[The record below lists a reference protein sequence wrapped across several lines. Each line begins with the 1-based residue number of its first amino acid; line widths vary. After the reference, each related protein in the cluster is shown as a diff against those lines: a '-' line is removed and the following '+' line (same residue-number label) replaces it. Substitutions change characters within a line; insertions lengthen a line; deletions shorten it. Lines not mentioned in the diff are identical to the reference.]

1 MQLDEVASSKKP
13 IAMKIPLLVR
23 MILIAC
29 AGSAVCAQAPAPQ
42 KTIEIN
48 PAYRD
53 LAVKPGDDFEQYA
66 NGGWRKTA
74 EIPADRSNSGAGL
87 EVFQRAE
94 QRTADL
100 VRELAAGHPQ
110 PETPEGMIASYYTAF
125 MDTAKI
131 EKRGLDPLKEKLDEI
146 EHIESKSDLARV
158 LGKRLRADIDPLN
171 ATSLW
176 TENLFGLWVTQALS
190 EPDRTV
196 PYLLQGGL
204 GMPDREYY
212 VSDKPEMAKLRTAYQ
227 TYVGELFELA
237 GMSDPAGRAER
248 IMTLEKKMAAVHA
261 NLVASQDLHK
271 ANNPTTIADLKS
283 NAPGLDWQAYLAAA
297 GLEKQPMFI
306 IWQPGAVK
314 GLSAL
319 VASEPLE
326 TWKEWFTFH
335 TINQY
340 ATYLPQAYDDLH
352 FGFYEKTLHG
362 TPQQPERWKRAIADV
377 NSDLGDAAGKIYVA
391 KYFPPSSKAAV
402 QELVKNLLTAFDRRI
417 DRLGWMAPATKAQAK
432 AKLRTLRVG
441 VGYPESWR
449 DYAGLLIRRDDP
461 LGNAWRAREWE
472 YHYQLAKLGRP
483 VDHGEWWMTPQTVN
497 ALNIPL
503 QNSLNF
509 AAAILDPPFFDPKAD
524 AAANYGAIG
533 ATIGHEISHSF
544 DSSGAEI
551 NAQGKLANW
560 WTADDAAHFK
570 AASQQLVE
578 QFNSYEP
585 LPELH
590 VNGQQTLGENIA
602 DVAGLAAAYDAYKLS
617 LHGNELPVVD
627 GLTGDQRF
635 FLAFA
640 QSWRQKIRDAA
651 LRSQIVTNEHAP
663 DRERAQTVRN
673 IDPWYDAYAV
683 KLGQK
688 LYLKPEERVRIW

>member
-1 MQLDEVASSKKP
+1 MD
-13 IAMKIPLLVR
+13 MKIPLLVR
-23 MILIAC
+23 MILMAW
-29 AGSAVCAQAPAPQ
+29 AGNAVCAETPAPQ

-74 EIPADRSNSGAGL
+74 EIPADRSSAGAAY

-94 QRTADL
+94 QRTA
-100 VRELAAGHPQ
+100 ELIRGSAAGNPQ
-110 PETPEGMIASYYTAF
+110 PGTPEEMIATYYAAF
-125 MDTAKI
+125 MDVPEV
-131 EKRGLDPLKEKLDEI
+131 EKRGLDPLKEKLREI
-146 EHIESKSDLARV
+146 EQIATKANLARV
-158 LGKRLRADIDPLN
+158 LGKGLRADVDPLN

-176 TENLFGLWVTQALS
+176 TENLLGLWVTQALS

-212 VSDKPEMAKLRTAYQ
+212 VSEKPEMAKLRTAYQ
-227 TYVGELFELA
+227 TYVTELLKLA
-237 GMSDPAGRAER
+237 GINDPAGRAAR
-248 IMTLEKKMAAVHA
+248 IMALEKKMAAVHA
-261 NLVASQDLHK
+261 DLVASQDLHK
-271 ANNPTTIADLKS
+271 ANNPATIADLKS
-283 NAPGLDWQAYLAAA
+283 NAPGLDWEAYLEAA

-326 TWKEWFTFH
+326 TWKEWLTFH

-340 ATYLPQAYDDLH
+340 AAYLAQAYDDLH
-352 FGFYEKTLHG
+352 FGFYEKTLQG
-362 TPQQPERWKRAIADV
+362 TPQQRERWKRAIAHI
-377 NSDLGDAAGKIYVA
+377 NAELGDAVGKIYVA

-417 DRLGWMAPATKAQAK
+417 DGLSWMAPATKAQAK
-432 AKLRTLRVG
+432 AKLKTLRVG
-441 VGYPESWR
+441 VGYPERWR
-449 DYAGLLIRRDDP
+449 DYSGLSIRRDDP

-483 VDHGEWWMTPQTVN
+483 VDRTEWWMTPQTVN

-509 AAAILDPPFFDPKAD
+509 AAAFLEPPFFDPKAD
-524 AAANYGAIG
+524 AAANYAAIG

-551 NAQGKLANW
+551 NSEGKLANW
-560 WTADDAAHFK
+560 WTPEDATHFK
-570 AASQQLVE
+570 TAGQRLVE
-578 QFNSYEP
+578 QFNNYEP
-585 LPELH
+585 LPGLH
-590 VNGQQTLGENIA
+590 VNGQQTLNENIA

-617 LHGNELPVVD
+617 LHGDELPAVD

-683 KLGQK
+683 KPGQK